1 MRRLAILGS
10 MGILIPISACGSGGQ
25 QAPKQPSAD
34 EQIRAVIHQGIDAW
48 NRGDADAFA
57 STYCAKKRER
67 RVDELTAAGVSPLK
81 VEEVTIGQVTISGDK
96 AEAEVTLTHKDRDA
110 DIETFPMVHEG
121 GRWKMCD

>member
-1 MRRLAILGS
+1 

-34 EQIRAVIHQGIDAW
+34 EQIRAVIHQSIDAW

-67 RVDELTAAGVSPLK
+67 RVDELTAAGVSPL
-81 VEEVTIGQVTISGDK
+81 EEVTIGQVTINGDE

-110 DIETFPMVHEG
+110 DIETFPMVYEG